1 MVMGELYI
9 GPILATIPPK
19 EDIVVVMGKYEE
31 VGLKI
36 STTLLCTMF

>member
-19 EDIVVVMGKYEE
+19 EDIVVVMGKYVE
-31 VGLKI
+31 VGLKR
-36 STTLLCTMF
+36 STNFPCTMF